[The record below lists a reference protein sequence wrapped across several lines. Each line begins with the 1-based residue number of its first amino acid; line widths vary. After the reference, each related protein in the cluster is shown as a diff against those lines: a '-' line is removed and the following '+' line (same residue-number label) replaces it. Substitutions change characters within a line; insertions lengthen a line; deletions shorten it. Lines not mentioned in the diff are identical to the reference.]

1 MVLQAVA
8 RQIAACGSIPAKV
21 DGPYGGA
28 SPLIDGNCE
37 VAVIFAGGIGVRCKA
52 QLPYRQCNACQCRK
66 ILGHSC
72 ADVQFISTWMVV

>member
-8 RQIAACGSIPAKV
+8 RQIAACGSILAKV

-28 SPLIDGNCE
+28 SPLIDGKCE

-52 QLPYRQCNACQCRK
+52 QRPYLQCLSMQET
-66 ILGHSC
+66 
-72 ADVQFISTWMVV
+72 F